1 MPNNGITRQPDLF
14 LPASFERQRM
24 ERVTRSMVII
34 GRLREGV
41 SVAQARAEIAAIT
54 AQVVR
59 ETPEGVTPPGSVVNA
74 VRDDMTGEYR
84 RPFFLLQC
92 AVGIM
97 LLIACANVANLLLAR
112 YSARGYEFSV
122 RIAIGASRGQIVRQL
137 LAENLVLS
145 GIGAI
150 GGILF
155 ASWSLRPMLTL
166 VPAVAGLPFAD
177 QVRVS
182 PQALVFAL
190 GLSLLSS
197 ILFGLAPARQAS
209 RAGTAQHLAD
219 SGRSRSASRSS
230 ALWRHS
236 LIAGEIGLSL
246 ILLASAGLLV
256 QTFLHLSKTSWGFEP
271 GKVLLI
277 RNSLRGESY
286 RTASAQHNYFEAAV
300 RKLREIPGVEAV
312 SAIDFPPPVAPF
324 APSRFVPSGQPVDPG
339 HDPTATVLVVLPGYF
354 ETLRTP
360 IVSGRSISDADTADS
375 APVAVISQSVV
386 KRYFPKRD
394 PVGQSFRLNNDRRDW
409 RIVGVVQDVRAR
421 GLDTQAPDVLY
432 FPHSQMTAPTMS
444 FVIRTSTAPMA
455 IANTAERCLWSLG
468 KLMNVYQIEPLEVHL
483 SDSYWQ
489 SRFTMALLTIF
500 AGLALL
506 LAAAG
511 VYGVMSY
518 LAAQRTQEI
527 GIRIAIGASPSRVVW
542 LVTNQGLRAAVAG
555 LAVGIA
561 GYLAMSRLLA
571 GQLFGVSATD
581 PLTLLAAAL
590 GLLLICGAATAVPA
604 LRAVRID
611 PLRALRHNG

>member
-1 MPNNGITRQPDLF
+1 M
-14 LPASFERQRM
+14 
-24 ERVTRSMVII
+24 
-34 GRLREGV
+34 
-41 SVAQARAEIAAIT
+41 
-54 AQVVR
+54 
-59 ETPEGVTPPGSVVNA
+59 
-74 VRDDMTGEYR
+74 
-84 RPFFLLQC
+84 
-92 AVGIM
+92 
-97 LLIACANVANLLLAR
+97 
-112 YSARGYEFSV
+112 
-122 RIAIGASRGQIVRQL
+122 
-137 LAENLVLS
+137 LS
-145 GIGAI
+145 GFGAI

-190 GLSLLSS
+190 GLSLLSA

-209 RAGTAQHLAD
+209 RAGTAHHLAD

-256 QTFLHLSKTSWGFEP
+256 QTFLRLSKTSWGFEP

-300 RKLREIPGVEAV
+300 RKLREIPGVESV

-339 HDPTATVLVVLPGYF
+339 HDPTATVLVVMPGYF

-386 KRYFPKRD
+386 KRYFPKGD
-394 PVGQSFRLNNDRRDW
+394 PVGQSFRLNNDRREW

-455 IANTAERCLWSLG
+455 IANTAERSLWSLG

-500 AGLALL
+500 EGLALL

-518 LAAQRTQEI
+518 LAVQRTQEI

-555 LAVGIA
+555 LAAGIA

>member
-1 MPNNGITRQPDLF
+1 
-14 LPASFERQRM
+14 
-24 ERVTRSMVII
+24 
-34 GRLREGV
+34 
-41 SVAQARAEIAAIT
+41 
-54 AQVVR
+54 
-59 ETPEGVTPPGSVVNA
+59 
-74 VRDDMTGEYR
+74 
-84 RPFFLLQC
+84 
-92 AVGIM
+92 
-97 LLIACANVANLLLAR
+97 
-112 YSARGYEFSV
+112 
-122 RIAIGASRGQIVRQL
+122 
-137 LAENLVLS
+137 
-145 GIGAI
+145 
-150 GGILF
+150 
-155 ASWSLRPMLTL
+155 
-166 VPAVAGLPFAD
+166 
-177 QVRVS
+177 
-182 PQALVFAL
+182 
-190 GLSLLSS
+190 
-197 ILFGLAPARQAS
+197 
-209 RAGTAQHLAD
+209 
-219 SGRSRSASRSS
+219 
-230 ALWRHS
+230 
-236 LIAGEIGLSL
+236 
-246 ILLASAGLLV
+246 LV

-286 RTASAQHNYFEAAV
+286 RTASARHNYFEAAV

-312 SAIDFPPPVAPF
+312 SAIAFPPPVAPF
-324 APSRFVPSGQPVDPG
+324 APSRFVPSGQPADPG

-455 IANTAERCLWSLG
+455 IANTAEQSLWSLG